1 MYRTGNI
8 PPLLADLVD
17 MDSPAAVLDEVL
29 FIMTLITPQMDP
41 TRLTNAF
48 NFAAGLYGG
57 RWPGERECN
66 TGFHDF
72 RHITDTFLAMARL
85 IHGAILNGHMLN
97 EKQIYAGLVS
107 AILHDAG
114 YIQDA
119 DDGDGTGAK
128 YTTVHVQ
135 RSMDF
140 VQRYGQRYGL
150 TQSEIPDCRQMILC
164 TDLGIDIASLSFSSP
179 RVELL
184 GKLLGCADLIG
195 QMADRIYLEK
205 LFYLYREFEEGKV
218 LDYAD
223 EMDLLAKTLSFFPA
237 IDRRINEQLGGVHQL
252 AKAHFAARWNISRNL
267 YQETIE
273 KQRRYLEFI
282 LSHPH
287 CDPKKFLRRKNIVA
301 QLIKRATA

>member
-223 EMDLLAKTLSFFPA
+223 EMDLLAKDPLVFPRHRSA
-237 IDRRINEQLGGVHQL
+237 HQ
-252 AKAHFAARWNISRNL
+252 
-267 YQETIE
+267 
-273 KQRRYLEFI
+273 
-282 LSHPH
+282 
-287 CDPKKFLRRKNIVA
+287 
-301 QLIKRATA
+301 

>member
-1 MYRTGNI
+1 MYRTGNT

-164 TDLGIDIASLSFSSP
+164 TDLGIDIPSLSFSSP

-223 EMDLLAKTLSFFPA
+223 EMDLLAKTLSFFPLSNGVSMSNSGGP
-237 IDRRINEQLGGVHQL
+237 INWPRRILLRAGTFHGICTRRPSQNRDATWSLSYPIRTVIR
-252 AKAHFAARWNISRNL
+252 KNSCAARTSSPN
-267 YQETIE
+267 
-273 KQRRYLEFI
+273 
-282 LSHPH
+282 
-287 CDPKKFLRRKNIVA
+287 
-301 QLIKRATA
+301 